1 MGRQV
6 YSQVLSY
13 CRTEAGWG
21 PWASVPVAGAAA
33 GVALSCILSPAE
45 LLKVRDQERIAVV
58 DYVMLVLGHI
68 S

>member
-13 CRTEAGWG
+13 CRAEAGWG
-21 PWASVPVAGAAA
+21 PWASVPAAGAAA

-45 LLKVRDQERIAVV
+45 LLKVKGEEWPGAVI
-58 DYVMLVLGHI
+58 LF
-68 S
+68 